1 MFIYVQSHFHTIK
14 HQTKVKLPSLP
25 WRVPLN
31 VAILRLADEAQSLQV
46 PVNQGMAPGARL
58 VVVDVEKSNDP
69 GVYKAWGFGMGAPGQ
84 EKWRFGRGWQ
94 ESFLYVPRVEE
105 LLGRVYIYMYIC
117 IYIYISES

>member
-14 HQTKVKLPSLP
+14 HLTKVKLPSLP

-69 GVYKAWGFGMGAPGQ
+69 GVYKAWGFGTGAPGQ
-84 EKWRFGRGWQ
+84 EKCRFGRG
-94 ESFLYVPRVEE
+94 
-105 LLGRVYIYMYIC
+105 
-117 IYIYISES
+117 